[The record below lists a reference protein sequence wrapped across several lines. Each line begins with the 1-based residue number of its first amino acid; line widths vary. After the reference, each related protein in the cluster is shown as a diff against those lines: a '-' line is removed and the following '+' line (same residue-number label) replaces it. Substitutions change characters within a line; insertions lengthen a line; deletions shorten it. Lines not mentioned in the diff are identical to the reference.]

1 MRWTS
6 MDHRCLSINK
16 HWILTVGI
24 EILRTRG
31 SVKQPRWSDDSSGN
45 VPTCV
50 QMSQSKS
57 GGCGEMPHEDC
68 SPEIDLGENC
78 SCGSC
83 SEGEMFQLRSHS
95 GRELSFSHWRQ
106 VARLESSVKDP
117 QVKSTAA
124 SVLEFRAN
132 MIKGFSVG
140 EMASWFEET
149 VG

>member
-1 MRWTS
+1 

-106 VARLESSVKDP
+106 VARLEPSVKR
-117 QVKSTAA
+117 ST
-124 SVLEFRAN
+124 
-132 MIKGFSVG
+132 G
-140 EMASWFEET
+140 EVYSCVSTGIQSKYDKRIFGRRNGKLVRGNSGLT
-149 VG
+149 